1 MSDLL
6 RFAIIGAG
14 AIAQSYIRALESC
27 PVAKLSAIADPRPDV
42 ARAVAE
48 SAQCGSYTSHL
59 ELAEREECDAVI
71 VCTPPSSHADIA
83 LTFLGKELPVLCE
96 KPLST
101 DVVTARSLCEQA
113 RNKGV
118 TLAMASKFRYV
129 DDLIRAKAIIAS
141 GLVGDVI
148 LVENTFA
155 STVDMSRRWNSDPAI
170 GGGGVLIDNGT
181 HSVDIVRY
189 LVGPVV
195 EVMAVEGKRVQELP
209 VEDTA
214 ALFMRTESGA
224 DARID
229 LSWSID
235 KEQDSY
241 IRVYGSHGMVYVGWA
256 GSRYRQL
263 TSPEW
268 IVFGRGYDKIA
279 AFHSQLMNFCNHIRN
294 HEALLITPQDALA
307 SVEVIQAAY
316 QSLHKGQWVK
326 LRPSRTSGVVMQV
339 ASA

>member
-1 MSDLL
+1 MSDLMRL
-6 RFAIIGAG
+6 GIIGAG
-14 AIAQSYIRALESC
+14 AIAQSYIRALETC
-27 PVAKLSAIADPRPDV
+27 PMAKLHAVVDPRPDV

-48 SAQCGSYTSHL
+48 SARCESYASHL
-59 ELAEREECDAVI
+59 DLAEREDCDAVI

-83 LTFLGKELPVLCE
+83 LTFLAKGVPVLCE

-101 DVVTARSLCEQA
+101 DVATARALCEQA
-113 RNKGV
+113 QNKGAS
-118 TLAMASKFRYV
+118 LAMASKFRYV
-129 DDLIRAKAIIAS
+129 DDVIRAKSIIAS

-155 STVDMSRRWNSDPAI
+155 ATVNMSRRWNSDPAI

-189 LVGPVV
+189 LVGPVL
-195 EVMAVEGKRVQELP
+195 EVMAVEGKRIQDLP
-209 VEDTA
+209 VEDTV
-214 ALFMRTESGA
+214 ALFMRTEGGA

-241 IRVYGSHGMVYVGWA
+241 IRVYGSHGMVHVGWA
-256 GSRYRQL
+256 ASRYRQL
-263 TSPEW
+263 TSPDW

-279 AFHSQLMNFCNHIRN
+279 AFSSQLMNFCNHIRH
-294 HEALLITPQDALA
+294 HEPLLITPQDALA

-316 QSLHKGQWVK
+316 QSLHKGQWVQ
-326 LRPSRTSGVVMQV
+326 LRTPRARSAVMQI

>member
-1 MSDLL
+1 MSDVL
-6 RFAIIGAG
+6 RLGIIGAG
-14 AIAQSYIRALESC
+14 AIAQSYIKALETC
-27 PVAKLSAIADPRPDV
+27 PVAKLSAIADPRTDV
-42 ARAVAE
+42 AKAVAE
-48 SAQCGSYTSHL
+48 SARCRSYGSHL
-59 ELAEREECDAVI
+59 ELIERHECDAVI
-71 VCTPPSSHADIA
+71 VCTPPSSHVDIA
-83 LTFLGKELPVLCE
+83 LTALEKGIPVLCE

-101 DVVTARSLCEQA
+101 DVATARSLCQLA
-113 RNKGV
+113 NDKGI

-129 DDLIRAKAIIAS
+129 DDVIRAKSIIAS

-155 STVDMSRRWNSDPAI
+155 ATVDMSRRWNSDPAI

-195 EVMAVEGKRVQELP
+195 EVMAVEGRRVQELS
-209 VEDTA
+209 VEDSA
-214 ALFMRTESGA
+214 ALFMRTEDGA

-229 LSWSID
+229 LSWSLD

-241 IRVYGSHGMVYVGWA
+241 VRVYGSHGMVHVGWA
-256 GSRYRQL
+256 ASRYRQL
-263 TSPEW
+263 SSKDW

-279 AFHSQLMNFCNHIRN
+279 AFRGQLMNFCNHIRN
-294 HEALLITPQDALA
+294 HEPLLITPQDALA

-326 LRPSRTSGVVMQV
+326 LRPARARGVVMQL
-339 ASA
+339 ATA